1 MIVIFRFAM
10 DEGVDLF
17 VEAITFDF
25 FQLDFFQH
33 ITDYDE
39 PTSFIFIIF
48 AIAVSSKRVI

>member
-1 MIVIFRFAM
+1 M
-10 DEGVDLF
+10 DLF